1 MTCEAEAEPPASFAW
16 FDQRG
21 KPIREGAILTENQIS
36 TLVVSMDFFERIS
49 DGLYP
54 KTCNLFQLP
63 ITHDDIFGEYSCEA
77 TNKMGSLARKVK
89 LSEGAKPGIPNLE
102 IYKIDTES
110 AQMTILVSIEELL
123 SRKALKQ
130 FALYICRSIRRS
142 YICVLSGLKL
152 STKKNIWIGIWRIT
166 NTSSKVSY

>member
-1 MTCEAEAEPPASFAW
+1 
-16 FDQRG
+16 
-21 KPIREGAILTENQIS
+21 
-36 TLVVSMDFFERIS
+36 
-49 DGLYP
+49 
-54 KTCNLFQLP
+54 
-63 ITHDDIFGEYSCEA
+63 
-77 TNKMGSLARKVK
+77 MGSLARKVK

-166 NTSSKVSY
+166 NTSLKVSY